1 MSNKT
6 DTIYR
11 CYGNTDTLKRIAD
24 NVEAGMTLKK
34 VVKAL
39 GYKAPNVTKE
49 IATQKRVIATQNCD
63 LAMAYDSIPLSE
75 FMEKKGIPYDS
86 TLEEVN
92 AKLNQEHFTTT
103 TSDNYVMRGEV
114 IHVDASKDYVDI
126 ESEDAWT
133 EQQDFISAL
142 QLVFKD
148 DDLFR
153 IEYQCEEPGCEY
165 YATNVEGALFGEYV
179 ADLNG
184 DIEYC
189 NTFYDLKKR
198 VIKYVQSQ
206 EPSEDF
212 SNVSDFD
219 DLKAYCAEYEKQ
231 HENKYLE
238 VHQFILD
245 D

>member
-11 CYGNTDTLKRIAD
+11 CYGSADTLKRIAD
-24 NVEAGMTLKK
+24 NVDAGMTLYKA
-34 VVKAL
+34 VKAL
-39 GYKAPNVTKE
+39 GYQYPN
-49 IATQKRVIATQNCD
+49 
-63 LAMAYDSIPLSE
+63 
-75 FMEKKGIPYDS
+75 
-86 TLEEVN
+86 
-92 AKLNQEHFTTT
+92 TTF
-103 TSDNYVMRGEV
+103 DNYVMRGEV
-114 IHVDASKDYVDI
+114 LHVDASKDYVDI

-189 NTFYDLKKR
+189 NTFYELKKR
-198 VIKYVQSQ
+198 VIKYVHSQ
-206 EPSEDF
+206 EPFEDF
-212 SNVSDFD
+212 SNVFDFD
-219 DLKAYCAEYEKQ
+219 DLKAYCDEYEEQ
-231 HENKYLE
+231 HENKYLD